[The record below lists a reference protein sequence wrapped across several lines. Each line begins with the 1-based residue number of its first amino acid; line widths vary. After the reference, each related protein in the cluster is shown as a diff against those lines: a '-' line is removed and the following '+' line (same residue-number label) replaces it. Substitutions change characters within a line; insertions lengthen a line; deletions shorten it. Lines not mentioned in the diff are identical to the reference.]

1 MYLWFQC
8 SKRTSSF
15 FSVFLSIFIFSGH
28 RFCIICTARVGRRSP
43 LSKCY
48 MTLSTRFYW
57 NTATLII
64 YILSMAVFTLQLQIW
79 IIVTETIWLFKAW
92 NIYYLTHSRKSLQPL
107 VQRAKS
113 FHWSIVDLQC
123 CVSFCCV
130 ARWFGYAPDAC
141 AQLLSR
147 VRLLATPWIV
157 AHQAQT
163 LSMGFPRHKYWSG
176 LPFLSPTY
184 IPMYI

>member
-64 YILSMAVFTLQLQIW
+64 YILSMAVFTLQLQI
-79 IIVTETIWLFKAW
+79 
-92 NIYYLTHSRKSLQPL
+92 
-107 VQRAKS
+107 
-113 FHWSIVDLQC
+113 
-123 CVSFCCV
+123 
-130 ARWFGYAPDAC
+130 
-141 AQLLSR
+141 
-147 VRLLATPWIV
+147 
-157 AHQAQT
+157 
-163 LSMGFPRHKYWSG
+163 
-176 LPFLSPTY
+176 
-184 IPMYI
+184 